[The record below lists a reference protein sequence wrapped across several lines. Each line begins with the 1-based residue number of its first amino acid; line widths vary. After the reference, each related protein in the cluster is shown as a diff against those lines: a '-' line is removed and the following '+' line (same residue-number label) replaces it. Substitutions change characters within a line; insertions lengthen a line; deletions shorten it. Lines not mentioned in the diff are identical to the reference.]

1 MQIYA
6 AITAHGQDGA
16 PPLPFPSGLTDDA
29 RSMIDELMQPRLEE
43 RLGCSGA
50 GADDISECTEWF
62 MSFPWSALDQKLEP
76 DKKAEPKWNVFR
88 PKCEALAGG
97 FFKPEA
103 GGEEVQ
109 FEAPAY
115 HGENRWCADWDFLCS
130 NWLKVPSALFEESAP
145 SATIE
150 HMYRTLQACQ

>member
-1 MQIYA
+1 
-6 AITAHGQDGA
+6 
-16 PPLPFPSGLTDDA
+16 
-29 RSMIDELMQPRLEE
+29 
-43 RLGCSGA
+43 
-50 GADDISECTEWF
+50 
-62 MSFPWSALDQKLEP
+62 
-76 DKKAEPKWNVFR
+76 
-88 PKCEALAGG
+88 
-97 FFKPEA
+97 
-103 GGEEVQ
+103 VQ